1 MIDIFKLFDVYSD
14 IFVCKDCEV
23 EISGVDVN
31 CFRFLVSIQVLEK
44 FREVF
49 CELFGVAQEC
59 IFFNLV
65 WSEKV

>member
-1 MIDIFKLFDVYSD
+1 MIDIFRYSD
-14 IFVCKDCEV
+14 IYSHIFVYKDCEA
-23 EISGVDVN
+23 ERSGVDVN